1 MTSWHLYCLA
11 NFNQLKAH
19 AMKYPKFK
27 NPRDQVPRRNTKL
40 EAKYANY
47 FKVGHN
53 AFEFILDFGQYS
65 PENEEPEVCTRVII
79 SPGCVKELFI
89 ILGES
94 IEQYI
99 ENFES

>member
-1 MTSWHLYCLA
+1 MEHPKLK
-11 NFNQLKAH
+11 NQKSRAFQRS
-19 AMKYPKFK
+19 KKIK
-27 NPRDQVPRRNTKL
+27 G
-40 EAKYANY
+40 KYANC

-65 PENEEPEVCTRVII
+65 PENEEPDICTRVII